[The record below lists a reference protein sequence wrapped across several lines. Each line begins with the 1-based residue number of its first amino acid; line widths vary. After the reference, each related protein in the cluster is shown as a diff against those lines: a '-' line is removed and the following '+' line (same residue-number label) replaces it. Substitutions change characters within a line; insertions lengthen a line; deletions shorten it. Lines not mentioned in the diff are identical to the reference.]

1 VTARSGGHG
10 RSGPARAG
18 RFLRFRTKG
27 GAPGGGGA
35 AGAGDRTGD
44 TSRTGGPGAPE
55 AGEVAEAVASAT
67 AANHAA
73 PAGSASD
80 PISTPVPPATGVPS
94 AVAAPST
101 APVEGPMT
109 ATRVLVLNSG
119 SSSVKYQLLEMD
131 GGARLAV
138 GLVERIGEETSRLVH
153 TPFTGGEPV
162 RRERTGRI
170 IDHTEAL
177 EAVAAELA
185 ADGLGLDS
193 PGLAAIGHRV
203 VHGGLRFTEPTVVD
217 DEVLAEIER
226 LIPVAPLHNPA
237 NVTGIRTA
245 RALRPDLPQVA
256 VFDTAFHT
264 TMPEAAARY
273 AIDVELADTHR
284 IRRYGF
290 HGTSHAYVAR
300 ETARLL
306 GKVPSEVNVI
316 VLHLGNGA
324 SASAVAGG
332 RCVETSM
339 GLTPLEGLVMGTR
352 SGDVDPAV
360 IFHLMRVAGMS
371 ADEID
376 VLLNKR
382 SGLVGLCG
390 DNDMRE
396 IRRRIDEGD
405 ERARLA
411 FDIYVHRLKKYI
423 GAYCAVLGRV
433 DAVVFTAG
441 VGENAAPVR
450 EAAIAG
456 LEELGLALDT
466 GLNAERSD
474 AARIV
479 SPPYARVAVAV
490 VPTDEE
496 LEIARQTFAL
506 VAEGAPGAVWHPS
519 RPAPEP
525 DEPLGE

>member
-1 VTARSGGHG
+1 M
-10 RSGPARAG
+10 
-18 RFLRFRTKG
+18 
-27 GAPGGGGA
+27 
-35 AGAGDRTGD
+35 
-44 TSRTGGPGAPE
+44 TSP
-55 AGEVAEAVASAT
+55 
-67 AANHAA
+67 H
-73 PAGSASD
+73 
-80 PISTPVPPATGVPS
+80 
-94 AVAAPST
+94 
-101 APVEGPMT
+101 
-109 ATRVLVLNSG
+109 RVLVLNSG
-119 SSSVKYQLLEMD
+119 SSSVKYQLLDMRD
-131 GGARLAV
+131 DSRLAV
-138 GLVERIGEETSRLVH
+138 GLVERIGERVSRLVH
-153 TPFTGGEPV
+153 TPADGE
-162 RRERTGRI
+162 RRERTAPMSG
-170 IDHTEAL
+170 HEAAL
-177 EAVAAELA
+177 RAVAAELS

-203 VHGGLRFTEPTVVD
+203 VHGGLRFTEPTVVT
-217 DEVLAEIER
+217 DEVLAEVER
-226 LIPVAPLHNPA
+226 LVPVAPLHNPA
-237 NVTGIRTA
+237 NIVGIRTA

-264 TMPEAAARY
+264 TMPEHAARY
-273 AIDVELADTHR
+273 AIDVETADAHR

-290 HGTSHAYVAR
+290 HGTSHAYVSR

-306 GKVPSEVNVI
+306 GKDPSEVNVI

-332 RCVETSM
+332 RCVDTSM

-360 IFHLMRVAGMS
+360 TFHLRRVAGMS
-371 ADEID
+371 VDEID
-376 VLLNKR
+376 ELLNKR

-433 DAVVFTAG
+433 DAVAFTAG

-450 EAAIAG
+450 EAAMEG
-456 LEELGLALDT
+456 LEILGLAVDAE
-466 GLNAERSD
+466 LNAVRSGEP
-474 AARIV
+474 RLI
-479 SPPYARVAVAV
+479 SPAGSRVAVAV

-496 LEIARQTFAL
+496 LEIARQTYSL
-506 VAEGAPGAVWHPS
+506 VNN
-519 RPAPEP
+519 
-525 DEPLGE
+525 